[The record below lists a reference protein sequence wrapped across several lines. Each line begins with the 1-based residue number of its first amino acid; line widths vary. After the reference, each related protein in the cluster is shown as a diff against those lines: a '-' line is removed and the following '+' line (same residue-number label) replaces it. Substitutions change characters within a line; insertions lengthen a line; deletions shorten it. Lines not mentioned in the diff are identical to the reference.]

1 MSASPLEMFFSSAT
15 HYYICGRFAAFS
27 ALVPVAGNLF
37 HHAVEMYLKGGLSKS
52 KSLTD
57 LKKLSHE
64 LPNVWAEFRAQFE
77 EPLLQQFDDAI
88 SALHAFED
96 LRYPN
101 LVLAQGMSS
110 KVSIT
115 KPSDPVAGTGA
126 PPQYDLCVE
135 EIDKLVATLF
145 TVVSVNPQFFTAG
158 LKKGA
163 RQWLTETNAEDTLTS
178 LKLTG

>member
-52 KSLTD
+52 KSLAD

-96 LRYPN
+96 EIPELSACTGDVVEGEYYEAFRSGCRDRSAPTVRPLR
-101 LVLAQGMSS
+101 
-110 KVSIT
+110 
-115 KPSDPVAGTGA
+115 
-126 PPQYDLCVE
+126 
-135 EIDKLVATLF
+135 
-145 TVVSVNPQFFTAG
+145 
-158 LKKGA
+158 
-163 RQWLTETNAEDTLTS
+163 
-178 LKLTG
+178 

>member
-1 MSASPLEMFFSSAT
+1 MTQSRLFT
-15 HYYICGRFAAFS
+15 HSR
-27 ALVPVAGNLF
+27 
-37 HHAVEMYLKGGLSKS
+37 
-52 KSLTD
+52 T
-57 LKKLSHE
+57 
-64 LPNVWAEFRAQFE
+64 
-77 EPLLQQFDDAI
+77 
-88 SALHAFED
+88 
-96 LRYPN
+96 RYPN

-115 KPSDPVAGTGA
+115 KPSDTVAGTGA

-178 LKLTG
+178 LKLTGLIGLGF